1 MAQKERV
8 DVALNQ
14 RLDELEQAMFLLKVA
29 YQKYF
34 GGIDPLEPIRDRD
47 DARRLVRD
55 LAAATSKASGQ
66 RFRLQNLKARWNV
79 LDLWIT
85 RNLTMIERGTHPTF
99 KFRAEM
105 NERKREEAR
114 KAIGMQTAPRP
125 TVPEP
130 DDEEVAIRDVYNKY
144 LAARRECGQSAD
156 LEYDS
161 VRKSL
166 RNQIRQI
173 KGTYNCTSVKFRV
186 TVEDGK
192 ARLKAVPQR

>member
-1 MAQKERV
+1 MAQKERI

-14 RLDELEQAMFLLKVA
+14 RLDEIEQAMFLLKVA

-34 GGIDPLEPIRDRD
+34 GGIEALEPLRDRD
-47 DARRLVRD
+47 DLRRMMRD
-55 LAAATSKASGQ
+55 IGGSGVKASGQ
-66 RFRLQNLKARWNV
+66 RFRLQNLKARWNT

-85 RNLTMIERGTHPTF
+85 RNLNMIERGVHPTF
-99 KFRAEM
+99 KFRADM

-114 KAIGMQTAPRP
+114 RAIGLGAPERP
-125 TVPEP
+125 KAPEP
-130 DDEEVAIRDVYNKY
+130 SQEDTEIRDVYDRY
-144 LAARRECGQSAD
+144 LAARKECGQSTD
-156 LEYDS
+156 LEFES
-161 VRKSL
+161 IRKSL
-166 RNQIRQI
+166 HNQIRQI

>member
-1 MAQKERV
+1 MAQKERI

-14 RLDELEQAMFLLKVA
+14 RLDEVEQGMFLLKVA

-34 GGIDPLEPIRDRD
+34 GGIDPIEPIRDRD
-47 DARRLVRD
+47 DLRRLMRD
-55 LAAATSKASGQ
+55 VASSSSQASGQ
-66 RFRLQNLKARWNV
+66 RFRLQNLKARWNT
-79 LDLWIT
+79 LDLWIN
-85 RNLTMIERGTHPTF
+85 RNLVQIERGTHPTF

-105 NERKREEAR
+105 NEKKREEAR
-114 KAIGMQTAPRP
+114 KAKGLPGPSRP
-125 TVPEP
+125 QAPEP
-130 DDEEVAIRDVYNKY
+130 EAEDVAIREVYERY
-144 LAARRECGQSAD
+144 IEARRQCGQSTE
-156 LEYDS
+156 LEFDS